1 MRLYLD
7 TNILVF
13 LLCDKTSL
21 SKDVLELIFDYSN
34 TLYTSVICVQ
44 ELIHLF
50 QLGKITA
57 KNENDR
63 ALKPEEIVP
72 TLDKM
77 SISRV
82 PVSDKHLNTYAAL
95 PFVRDHRDPYDRM
108 IISQAISDKA
118 TLVSSD
124 LKFPWYAKFGLDSIL
139 NER

>member
-1 MRLYLD
+1 ME
-7 TNILVF
+7 
-13 LLCDKTSL
+13 L
-21 SKDVLELIFDYSN
+21 SAY
-34 TLYTSVICVQ
+34 
-44 ELIHLF
+44 
-50 QLGKITA
+50 LGKITA